1 MTQEEGYRNLEFEE
15 HDQIFIPFH
24 ECRRY
29 INIAQLAKSR
39 VCGQAVSFQILTPPI
54 TVWPWAINFP
64 QFPHLCN

>member
-15 HDQIFIPFH
+15 HEQIFIPFH

-54 TVWPWAINFP
+54 TV
-64 QFPHLCN
+64 